1 MEKTWKGVT
10 TWSGCMINQDESKS
24 TIGPNG
30 IGLGFSSIH
39 PSQIIAMSTTDANVS
54 HETRQLE
61 VTTENG
67 NEIQFQYSKQFMEET
82 EKRIEG
88 ETQYRDLTHTYNE
101 VASHRRT
108 QELSTIKPNTYGGK
122 TMPDYIYTYG
132 KDSGERGIK
141 LAKDFGLNYIIEYND
156 EAYLEKGKT
165 RQADREEVISP
176 LEEKR
181 ENSEFIKKLKEIQG
195 DHDQDERG

>member
-1 MEKTWKGVT
+1 MPGISMREKDGIKIITLEGSDFFAYVTNPYLNNSELYTQIYDSKLNTNNVAELWKKLEKGVT

-54 HETRQLE
+54 HATRQLE

-88 ETQYRDLTHTYNE
+88 ETQYRDLTHTYNG

-122 TMPDYIYTYG
+122 TM
-132 KDSGERGIK
+132 
-141 LAKDFGLNYIIEYND
+141 
-156 EAYLEKGKT
+156 EKILVNV
-165 RQADREEVISP
+165 ES
-176 LEEKR
+176 
-181 ENSEFIKKLKEIQG
+181 N
-195 DHDQDERG
+195 